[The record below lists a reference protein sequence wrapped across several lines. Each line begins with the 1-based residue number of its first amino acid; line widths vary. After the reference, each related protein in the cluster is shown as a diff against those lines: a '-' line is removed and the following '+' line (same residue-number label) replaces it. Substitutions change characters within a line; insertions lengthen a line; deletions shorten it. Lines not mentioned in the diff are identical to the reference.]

1 MSQMMI
7 PKWRWA
13 AAVAIAGSALVNV
26 SLILSRQE
34 PIFSRSAV
42 VMIVAY
48 LLPYYLLVRL
58 AVRKPRCGRDAVVR
72 LAGSVSL
79 AVVGILLTRVA
90 SSLGIVLLLIGGAV
104 VVEVVARMASH
115 SREGMVWLGWGALSL
130 VVSFFINWAIAPYVH
145 LPKAESYYGAEMPA
159 DVRGQL
165 DHFYWIWDSPER
177 VREEQTR
184 MRDQNPE
191 WDLISRAF
199 LGYSL
204 ANVALQYPAEREK
217 ALEVLDRVID
227 DTVVVP
233 WRKFLLPYGN
243 ERAFVRQPASS
254 IMVDGEVSLMI
265 GLRRL
270 VEDPDDYAH
279 RDVYREQIERCVA
292 AIEDG
297 PLLCA
302 ESYPD
307 ECWLWC
313 TPLALCSIKIYDL
326 LEGTDHSDLFKR
338 WEAVARKSLVDPKY
352 GLINSAVTLTGGVI
366 HKPEGSTIWIGAY
379 CLMPVAPAFAKEQYE
394 TMKAAMI
401 SPVLFLRYGREWPK
415 GERGEWDIDSGF
427 TPFGMGPAS
436 TGFALVTSK
445 AMDDR
450 DLFVRLLKLLELV
463 GVPREEDGRVRYLSS
478 NLVGDATFLLAKTT
492 GPAWAEIERREREG
506 VAR

>member
-326 LEGTDHSDLFKR
+326 LEGTDSFLTPSGEPVNRSGKDIFAIRFHLHPDIRAIYQPQTRSVILEFPRGER
-338 WEAVARKSLVDPKY
+338 WELEADNGDMRVEESIFTSSYTDCHYCSGRGMVKSPLSMSVEIQRRVNESMRKDRNGTHSMRITVNPTVLDRLRKEDEAALVDLEKKFE
-352 GLINSAVTLTGGVI
+352 GHLTFVSDSHFHMEEFSITNDDNG
-366 HKPEGSTIWIGAY
+366 K
-379 CLMPVAPAFAKEQYE
+379 
-394 TMKAAMI
+394 
-401 SPVLFLRYGREWPK
+401 VLF
-415 GERGEWDIDSGF
+415 
-427 TPFGMGPAS
+427 
-436 TGFALVTSK
+436 TS
-445 AMDDR
+445 
-450 DLFVRLLKLLELV
+450 
-463 GVPREEDGRVRYLSS
+463 
-478 NLVGDATFLLAKTT
+478 
-492 GPAWAEIERREREG
+492 IEP
-506 VAR
+506 